1 MTDRPPLD
9 EIERAIANADPET
22 QKRFLSHLP
31 RLLKLSAAE
40 LEFLKA
46 AEKAFEF
53 WDNPD
58 DRIYDRL

>member
-1 MTDRPPLD
+1 MKERASLD
-9 EIERAIANADPET
+9 EIERAIADADPET

-31 RLLKLSAAE
+31 HLLKLSAAE

-46 AEKAFEF
+46 AESAFEF